1 MLLSRRLLLPALGA
15 LALAVSAGAVWK
27 AQAQGGFSLTQLTA
41 NPNPVTGGATTLVRV
56 KVNMPAGTTLQSV
69 RAQTLAGNGLLASG
83 PIDLTSAGGGFFQG
97 NLTSPKNN
105 TTAQRSVTLRVTAT
119 RATGTPRTVRANIA
133 LRVNRTA
140 AGGGGGGTNPSRP
153 PAPPNI

>member
-56 KVNMPAGTTLQSV
+56 KVNMPVGTTLQSV

-83 PIDLTSAGGGFFQG
+83 PINLTAAGGGFFQG

-119 RATGTPRTVRANIA
+119 RATGTPRTATASIV

-140 AGGGGGGTNPSRP
+140 TGGGGGTNPSRP